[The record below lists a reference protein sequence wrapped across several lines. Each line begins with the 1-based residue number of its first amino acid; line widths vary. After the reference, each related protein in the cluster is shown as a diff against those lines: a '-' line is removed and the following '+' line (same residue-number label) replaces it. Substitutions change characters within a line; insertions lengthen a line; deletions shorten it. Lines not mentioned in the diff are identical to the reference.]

1 MLYSA
6 LLCFTLLYSALLCFT
21 LHYSAL
27 LCYRLILTVHARARE
42 GCVLDKY
49 MVHTLDASYAFET
62 VTVLHLSLNR
72 ALTEP

>member
-1 MLYSA
+1 MILTVHA
-6 LLCFTLLYSALLCFT
+6 LLCFTLLYFV
-21 LHYSAL
+21 L

-49 MVHTLDASYAFET
+49 VVHTLDASYAFET

-72 ALTEP
+72 ALIEP